1 MNGRPIL
8 TAAEIRAAEERVM
21 ASGISV
27 HELMDRAGQAAAD
40 AAWHFAGGVPTLVA
54 CGPGNNGGD
63 GYVIARCLKAR
74 GADVR
79 VAASADPQ
87 TPAAIAARDAWD
99 GPVGRLEDAVP
110 GNLLIDALFGTGL
123 SRGLDDAVAGQLA
136 RLANGARR
144 RIAIDLPSGVA
155 TDSGALLSV
164 VPDYDLTV
172 ALGTLKPAH
181 LLQPAARHMGRLVT
195 ADIGLGTIESQLHV
209 VERPILRAPDP
220 DAHKYSRGL
229 VAVIGG
235 TMAGAAILAASAA
248 QRAGAG
254 MVVLSGMA
262 RGGPAAL
269 VHRSEDAILDDERV
283 GALVIGP
290 GLVPGDSATASL
302 DRALESGFPL
312 VMDAG
317 ALRLLGNDATDRLK
331 QLGSWPILTPH
342 EGEFKEMF
350 GDLAGSKI
358 ERTREAARV
367 SGAVII
373 LKGPDTVIATPSGD
387 AAISANAPPWLA
399 SAGTGDV
406 LAGIVAA
413 CLASGLPTFKAAKAG
428 VWLHGE
434 TARLAGPALIADDLV
449 DHLPVAFAA
458 CL

>member
-1 MNGRPIL
+1 
-8 TAAEIRAAEERVM
+8 
-21 ASGISV
+21 
-27 HELMDRAGQAAAD
+27 
-40 AAWHFAGGVPTLVA
+40 
-54 CGPGNNGGD
+54 
-63 GYVIARCLKAR
+63 
-74 GADVR
+74 
-79 VAASADPQ
+79 
-87 TPAAIAARDAWD
+87 
-99 GPVGRLEDAVP
+99 
-110 GNLLIDALFGTGL
+110 
-123 SRGLDDAVAGQLA
+123 
-136 RLANGARR
+136 
-144 RIAIDLPSGVA
+144 
-155 TDSGALLSV
+155 
-164 VPDYDLTV
+164 
-172 ALGTLKPAH
+172 
-181 LLQPAARHMGRLVT
+181 
-195 ADIGLGTIESQLHV
+195 
-209 VERPILRAPDP
+209 
-220 DAHKYSRGL
+220 
-229 VAVIGG
+229 
-235 TMAGAAILAASAA
+235 
-248 QRAGAG
+248 
-254 MVVLSGMA
+254 MA

-283 GALVIGP
+283 AALVIGP

-331 QLGSWPILTPH
+331 RLGSWPILTPH

-413 CLASGLPTFKAAKAG
+413 CLASGLPAFEAAKAG